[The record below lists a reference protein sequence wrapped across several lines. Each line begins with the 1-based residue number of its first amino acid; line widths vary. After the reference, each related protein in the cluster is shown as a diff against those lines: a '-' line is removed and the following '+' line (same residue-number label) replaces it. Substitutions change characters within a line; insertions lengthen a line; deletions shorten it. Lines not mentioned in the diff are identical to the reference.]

1 MNVVDA
7 KKILG
12 DVILEEGKKNS
23 NVVVVSTDS
32 ANRSGLTDFIDSF
45 PERYYELGIMEQAAV
60 GVSSGLA
67 TAGKIPVFV
76 APAMF
81 VTGRPFE
88 FFRID
93 LGYMKQNAKMIG
105 RNCGINYSDLGPTHH
120 GLEDIALIRLIPGVV
135 ILAPQDAGELEGAL
149 HAMMEY
155 EGPVYLRVSTAPIAE
170 LFEKVP
176 FKIGEGRMIR
186 DGKDVTIITT
196 GEITA
201 NVMGAVDILTE
212 QGYDPQVIG
221 MPTVQPIDAE
231 MIKAAAAKT
240 GKIVTVEEHFKTG
253 GLGSAVAEICSEY
266 CPVPVKRIA
275 MPDAYNGSGTYK
287 DMILKFKLDAAGIAE
302 SIQEFLK

>member
-1 MNVVDA
+1 MEYADA

-12 DVILEEGKKNS
+12 DVILETGKKNEA
-23 NVVVVSTDS
+23 VVVVSTDS
-32 ANRSGLTDFIDSF
+32 ANRSGLGDFIESF
-45 PERYYELGIMEQAAV
+45 PERYYELGIMEQAAI

-149 HAMMEY
+149 QAMMEY
-155 EGPVYLRVSTAPIAE
+155 EGPVYLRVSTAPIAQ

-196 GEITA
+196 GEITSH
-201 NVMGAVDILTE
+201 VMEAVDLLTE

-253 GLGSAVAEICSEY
+253 GLGSAVAEICSES

-275 MPDAYNGSGTYK
+275 MPDNYNGSGTYK
-287 DMILKFKLDAAGIAE
+287 DMITHFKLDAAGIAE
-302 SIQEFLK
+302 SIQEFLN